1 MKKTFIAI
9 MTLSLVSCAS
19 IYRRPESIQDKMS
32 RYRSKEI
39 RTNIV
44 PDYFAKDFSFRGRI
58 PASAEDSLDYTNKN
72 LYFLSLYKQYE
83 HFSELYPSFKKNV
96 KYCPRFHQE
105 LLTYREA
112 NKSTTFVKKEK
123 ITENHDF
130 LNVVSKGH
138 SNVEEGIK
146 KHMNRNFD
154 EIIQLCEQG
163 YSHNY
168 YIYENLVTLSK
179 EPGVILRNKESYNI
193 LLKNPIFFN
202 QKLLTTIGSE
212 RRIQSRGIASTTLDQ
227 DFIKEASHRVGAKW
241 FSYYLKR

>member
-1 MKKTFIAI
+1 MKKTLTVISL
-9 MTLSLVSCAS
+9 LSLVSCAS

-58 PASAEDSLDYTNKN
+58 PASAEDSLKYTNKN

-83 HFSELYPSFKKNV
+83 QFSELYPSFKKNV

-105 LLTYREA
+105 VI
-112 NKSTTFVKKEK
+112 NFKEK
-123 ITENHDF
+123 NQSTNLVKRKGPKDTQNF
-130 LNVVSKGH
+130 LSAIKKGH
-138 SNVEEGIK
+138 TNIDQGVKS
-146 KHMNRNFD
+146 HMNRNFD
-154 EIIQLCEQG
+154 EIVQLCEQG

-168 YIYENLVTLSK
+168 YIYENLITLSK

-202 QKLLTTIGSE
+202 QKLLTTLATE
-212 RRIQSRGIASTTLDQ
+212 KRMKSRGLASVVEKE

-241 FSYYLKR
+241 FSYYLNK